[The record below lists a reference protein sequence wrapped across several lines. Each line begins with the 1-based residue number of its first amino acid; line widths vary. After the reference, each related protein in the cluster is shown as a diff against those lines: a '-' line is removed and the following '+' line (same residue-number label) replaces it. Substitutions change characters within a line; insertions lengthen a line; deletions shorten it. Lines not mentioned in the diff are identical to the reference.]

1 MVHREEESAQAVRF
15 EPLRPA
21 SRRRMIAAMIVGP
34 LLWLL
39 ALFVAALAF
48 NRSGAI
54 AIGVLATVAS
64 FVVSL
69 LVLALL
75 RAARNRQEERY
86 AERR

>member
-1 MVHREEESAQAVRF
+1 MV
-15 EPLRPA
+15 
-21 SRRRMIAAMIVGP
+21 AAMIVGP
-34 LLWLL
+34 LLWLA

-54 AIGVLATVAS
+54 AIGVLVTVAS

-69 LVLALL
+69 VVLALL

-86 AERR
+86 VQRG